1 MELELRIN
9 GVIKSLD
16 CAPNESLMTL
26 LRKEGYFSVK
36 HGCETGECGACTVL
50 VDGVPRP
57 SCVMLAAQA
66 GGCTI
71 TTVESLGN
79 ARKLHAIQEAF
90 IDTGAIQCGYCT
102 PGMVLSAYALLKNN
116 ASPGEDEVRGALS
129 GNLCRCTGYVKPVQA
144 VLRAAAV
151 LRGETVAPISRPG
164 SGEKFKPWDPGRS
177 PLEHAEHG
185 ANPPDDGTFFGGK
198 DRPAGGA
205 QGEGGVATMVE
216 TRAETDLR
224 VVGKPERKVDA
235 VKLVTGKPAYVD
247 DIDLR
252 DMLHARLL
260 TSPHAHAII
269 RDIDVSQAKALP
281 GVHAV
286 LTYKDVPRIP
296 YTTAGQSWPEPGPH
310 DQYVLDNRVRFVGDR
325 VAAVAAETPEIAEQA
340 LRLIQVDYEVL
351 PPVLDPRHTMD
362 PDAPR
367 IHPEPESYRIHDA
380 SRNLAAYIEAEVG
393 DVERGFAESDLV
405 VEGEY
410 IVPQV
415 QQTPIENH
423 IVITYWDED
432 DRLVVRTSTQVPY
445 HVRRIIAPVIGL
457 PPRQIHVIKPRIGG
471 GFGGKQE
478 VLIEDICALL
488 TIATNRPV
496 KLEYSRA
503 DEFRSS
509 RSRHPQIIRMK
520 TGVKRDGTMIANSM
534 TVLANT
540 GAYGTHSLTVQ
551 SNTGSKPL
559 PIYPCPNIRFEANV
573 VYTNLPP
580 PGAFRGYGVPQ
591 GFFALESHID
601 EIAKRLGMDAL
612 ELRRKN
618 WIKEGDENP
627 LARALGEGK
636 EGYAQIIESC
646 GLPQCLQIVEERLN
660 WKEKRGHPGTG
671 RFRRGV
677 GVSLAMHGTA
687 IAGLDMG
694 GASLKLND
702 DGSFNLLVGATDIG
716 TGSDTVLAQIAAEV
730 LGVRVEDI
738 IIHSSDTD
746 FTPFDTGAYASSTTY
761 ISGGIERR
769 EIGIRGVDD
778 NVLDAHAQHF
788 CRDLCQHGIGAGA
801 DISRADQQ
809 VEGAIVVELEA
820 GPAHIQAG
828 NGGTVHG
835 ERDAN
840 AAPETPRAGMAT
852 FLLPVQPLLDD
863 LQTLRQPAAFDDL
876 RVALFALAQRAR
888 QRVFIA
894 LFNPVLAPQFQRVHA
909 QSLRNLIDMAFE
921 REEALGDAVAT
932 KRARW
937 RQVGID
943 DVGLETNVGAG
954 IDRQRLGAGVALHRQ
969 RVRAIRAGV
978 GKHGHGVGNHGA
990 VALDARLHANN
1001 LRVARAAAAELV
1013 GARVF

>member
-1 MELELRIN
+1 
-9 GVIKSLD
+9 
-16 CAPNESLMTL
+16 MTL

-102 PGMVLSAYALLKNN
+102 PGMVLSAYALLKSNPN
-116 ASPGEDEVRGALS
+116 PTEDEVRDALS

-164 SGEKFKPWDPGRS
+164 SSEKFKPWDPGRS

-185 ANPPDDGTFFGGK
+185 ATSPDDGTFFGGK
-198 DRPAGGA
+198 DRPADTP
-205 QGEGGVATMVE
+205 GEGGVATMVE

-224 VVGKPERKVDA
+224 IVGKPERKVDA

-351 PPVLDPRHTMD
+351 PPVLDPRHAMD

-423 IVITYWDED
+423 ITITYWDED

-520 TGVKRDGTMIANSM
+520 TGVRRDGTMIANSM

-573 VYTNLPP
+573 VYTNTPP

-612 ELRRKN
+612 EFRRKN

-660 WKEKRGHPGTG
+660 WKEKRGKGGTG

-761 ISGGIERR
+761 ISGGAVKRAAEQVRTQMFD
-769 EIGIRGVDD
+769 V
-778 NVLDAHAQHF
+778 
-788 CRDLCQHGIGAGA
+788 AG
-801 DISRADQQ
+801 DMLR
-809 VEGAIVVELEA
+809 
-820 GPAHIQAG
+820 
-828 NGGTVHG
+828 
-835 ERDAN
+835 
-840 AAPETPRAGMAT
+840 AAPETLTIKDRVISAPNG
-852 FLLPVQPLLDD
+852 
-863 LQTLRQPAAFDDL
+863 QTVTVSQ
-876 RVALFALAQRAR
+876 
-888 QRVFIA
+888 
-894 LFNPVLAPQFQRVHA
+894 
-909 QSLRNLIDMAFE
+909 
-921 REEALGDAVAT
+921 
-932 KRARW
+932 
-937 RQVGID
+937 
-943 DVGLETNVGAG
+943 
-954 IDRQRLGAGVALHRQ
+954 VALHSLHVENQ
-969 RVRAIRAGV
+969 QQIMATASWMSFNSPPPFAAQGAEVEVDMETGQVRVLKAVSAVDAGRVINPVTAEGQIEGGATQALGYGTCEEMIYDENGALLTTNLSDYRIYSAPDMPQMETYIVETSDPFGPFGAKAIAEIPIDGMAPAVANAVADAIGVRVNQIPLTPERVLRAIRQFQSQTG
-978 GKHGHGVGNHGA
+978 G
-990 VALDARLHANN
+990 R
-1001 LRVARAAAAELV
+1001 
-1013 GARVF
+1013 

>member
-351 PPVLDPRHTMD
+351 PPVLDPRHAMD

-423 IVITYWDED
+423 ITITYWDED

-761 ISGGIERR
+761 ISGGAVKRAAEQVRTQMFD
-769 EIGIRGVDD
+769 V
-778 NVLDAHAQHF
+778 
-788 CRDLCQHGIGAGA
+788 AG
-801 DISRADQQ
+801 DMLRAD
-809 VEGAIVVELEA
+809 
-820 GPAHIQAG
+820 
-828 NGGTVHG
+828 
-835 ERDAN
+835 
-840 AAPETPRAGMAT
+840 PETLTIKDRVISAPNG
-852 FLLPVQPLLDD
+852 
-863 LQTLRQPAAFDDL
+863 QTVTVSQ
-876 RVALFALAQRAR
+876 
-888 QRVFIA
+888 
-894 LFNPVLAPQFQRVHA
+894 
-909 QSLRNLIDMAFE
+909 
-921 REEALGDAVAT
+921 
-932 KRARW
+932 
-937 RQVGID
+937 
-943 DVGLETNVGAG
+943 
-954 IDRQRLGAGVALHRQ
+954 VALHSLHVENQ
-969 RVRAIRAGV
+969 QQIMATASWMSFNSPPPFAAQGAEVEVDMETGQVRVLKAVSAVDAGRVINPVTAEGQIEGGATQALGYGTCEEMVYDENGALLTTNLSDYRIYSAPDMPQMETYIVETSDPFGPFGAKAIAEIPIDGMAP
-978 GKHGHGVGNHGA
+978 A
-990 VALDARLHANN
+990 VANAVADALGFRIRQIPLTPE
-1001 LRVARAAAAELV
+1001 RVLKAIQSQDE
-1013 GARVF
+1013 GAMRGV